1 MRRVNTDW
9 LISVDDH
16 IVEGPDVWTR
26 RLPAKFHDVCPRVTR
41 LPDGQDVWS
50 YEDVRWGVAGVSA
63 VIGRDKDDWSLAPVN
78 YDSVHPS
85 CYDPTA
91 RIETMNV
98 AGILAQANFPTFPR
112 FCGQVFMEAKDKE
125 LALLCVQAWNDH
137 ILEDWCGQYPGR
149 FLPLAMIP
157 MWDAE
162 LAAKE
167 GRRAIEKGARG
178 IMFSENAA
186 SLGLPSIHNQD
197 GYWEPLFELA
207 NETGLPLCMHIGSS
221 SKIPTTAPDAP
232 SIIQV
237 GGGPVINA
245 IQTLWDWM
253 FSGLFFEY
261 SNLKVVLSEGQIGW
275 MPYMLEWMDHTL
287 DRQRWAREG
296 DFNADYTAGQ
306 YTSRA
311 RTRKIVDP
319 DITPSMLFRDHVFGC
334 IMDDPVGIA
343 NIERIGI
350 DNVMFETD
358 FPHSDGSWPD
368 CLKLAHQQLAP
379 LGEEG
384 MYKVMVGNA
393 SRVFQFTPAEPPKIS
408 ATV

>member
-1 MRRVNTDW
+1 
-9 LISVDDH
+9 
-16 IVEGPDVWTR
+16 
-26 RLPAKFHDVCPRVTR
+26 
-41 LPDGQDVWS
+41 
-50 YEDVRWGVAGVSA
+50 
-63 VIGRDKDDWSLAPVN
+63 
-78 YDSVHPS
+78 
-85 CYDPTA
+85 
-91 RIETMNV
+91 
-98 AGILAQANFPTFPR
+98 
-112 FCGQVFMEAKDKE
+112 
-125 LALLCVQAWNDH
+125 
-137 ILEDWCGQYPGR
+137 
-149 FLPLAMIP
+149 
-157 MWDAE
+157 
-162 LAAKE
+162 
-167 GRRAIEKGARG
+167 
-178 IMFSENAA
+178 
-186 SLGLPSIHNQD
+186 
-197 GYWEPLFELA
+197 
-207 NETGLPLCMHIGSS
+207 
-221 SKIPTTAPDAP
+221 
-232 SIIQV
+232 
-237 GGGPVINA
+237 
-245 IQTLWDWM
+245 
-253 FSGLFFEY
+253 
-261 SNLKVVLSEGQIGW
+261 
-275 MPYMLEWMDHTL
+275 MDHTL

-393 SRVFQFTPAEPPKIS
+393 SRVFQFTPAEPPKIP